1 MLDFVGEFLCV
12 FSFLQR
18 LHFHAEF
25 GIQDQSYIIL
35 FWLQQAKIGTTGR
48 DS

>member
-1 MLDFVGEFLCV
+1 MLDFVREFLCAL
-12 FSFLQR
+12 SFLQR

-35 FWLQQAKIGTTGR
+35 FCLQHPE
-48 DS
+48 